1 MKYALLLL
9 LLCSA
14 AFADVGPGPAKPDI
28 TVTFTKG
35 GAPYSGDATLVFHCL
50 ENVSG
55 SGAVGENE
63 VAFTCSSGVCRNE
76 NWFYKFNP
84 CFHPSRGYFMYATG
98 GDALV
103 RSSEVSFEQGGW
115 NVVIDADT
123 GEASQSL
130 EQRFTCPFPL
140 MVLASLSILAFRAG
154 SVWN

>member
-1 MKYALLLL
+1 MRIVFCLL
-9 LLCSA
+9 LLCA
-14 AFADVGPGPAKPDI
+14 LAFADVGPGPAKPDI

-35 GAPYSGDATLVFHCL
+35 GAPYSGDTILVFHCL

-84 CFHPSRGYFMYATG
+84 CFHPEKGYFMYAAG

-103 RSSEVSFEQGGW
+103 RSSEVSFSESGRDIVINADDGTISKGHNISLCPGSFILLAALSLLALRW
-115 NVVIDADT
+115 N
-123 GEASQSL
+123 
-130 EQRFTCPFPL
+130 
-140 MVLASLSILAFRAG
+140 
-154 SVWN
+154 